1 MALCNK
7 CHLKL
12 GVGLDEGE
20 ALLDGTLG
28 LALDAVDQH
37 VACGDVV
44 DEADDLAGGPDLERE
59 ETVSEKNK
67 RHQTCVCFLG
77 GDLYVHRTRGRR

>member
-59 ETVSEKNK
+59 ETVSEKR
-67 RHQTCVCFLG
+67 RHTGFILVFG
-77 GDLYVHRTRGRR
+77 KGLYVHRTRGRR